1 MRISDW
7 SSDVCSSDLQRV
19 AGNDREIPALVVERG
34 GRAHRDLEDF
44 GDQGFRNGLVEEAA
58 NRAASDDNVIETGC
72 ARHVAFTRP
81 SGAAARAGPRFRP
94 ARSDRKSVVSGKS
107 VSVRVDPGGGR
118 IIKTKK

>member
-1 MRISDW
+1 MIRRPPRSTRPDTLFPYTTLFR
-7 SSDVCSSDLQRV
+7 S
-19 AGNDREIPALVVERG
+19 VVERG

-58 NRAASDDNVIETGC
+58 NRAASDDNVIETGF

-94 ARSDRKSVVSGKS
+94 ARSSIRASSP
-107 VSVRVDPGGGR
+107 RCARGR
-118 IIKTKK
+118 G